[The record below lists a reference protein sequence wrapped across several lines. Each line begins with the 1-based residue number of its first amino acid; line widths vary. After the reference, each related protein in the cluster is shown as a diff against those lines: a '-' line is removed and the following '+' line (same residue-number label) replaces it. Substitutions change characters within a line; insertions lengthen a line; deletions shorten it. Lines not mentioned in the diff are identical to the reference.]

1 MMFVECQDFFCYY
14 NGSKMLGGIYMV
26 SKVQTGLRLEET
38 TWQKISYISKKNKR
52 SLNSQIEYLVE
63 NYIKKYEQQNGV
75 IPLNDTQ
82 AD

>member
-1 MMFVECQDFFCYY
+1 M
-14 NGSKMLGGIYMV
+14 I

-63 NYIKKYEQQNGV
+63 SHIEEYEKQNGA
-75 IPLNDTQ
+75 IPL
-82 AD
+82 ADIPTD